1 MTPEHV
7 GQRVTFQYELP
18 NGYVSEVVG
27 VLKWFDEAAQTF
39 VVEDRAG
46 RLVRVPAKGVRHA
59 GRRRPGPPATDD
71 RWPGRRR
78 SVAHGAADY

>member
-1 MTPEHV
+1 MRRMQPRNQVTPEHV

-39 VVEDRAG
+39 VVEDRDG
-46 RLVRVPAKGVRHA
+46 RLVRVPAKGVRH
-59 GRRRPGPPATDD
+59 GRPVVTRP
-71 RWPGRRR
+71 
-78 SVAHGAADY
+78 S